1 MAVISFDCPNC
12 GAKLQPDDSKR
23 RARCQYCGA
32 NFDLPRTT
40 AVTPQGVS
48 ASGGASGALLAG
60 VAAMVVLGATVS
72 YFMISAPAPSM
83 PVAQALVPGVPT
95 KPIDAP
101 TVPVPTVP
109 APTKTDPMRNE
120 ADFMWDDV
128 GGPPI
133 VVTIDGAEYV
143 LGRLRVRPDDQLHIG
158 AFAADGGASRY
169 RVGPFGS
176 YGEAYR
182 ATHFAVVGERL
193 LVTDFRG
200 KLKVFELASGK
211 PVQDIALTDRA
222 ERFCLVEGTD
232 EKPRLYLA
240 QVDQR
245 EFLVDV
251 AAPALK
257 EEKLPRVC
265 EAQQRFGS
273 RGGDP
278 ALATSERLRR
288 APKVEGFE
296 ATGVHVDGDLA
307 VARGVKSPGTAYPM
321 AVGFDP
327 ASRQVRWKNPVPVVD
342 LASVRERDNEQ
353 DILVGGRYFAT
364 YGEGPEHWHLAAFDA
379 KTGDRLWDDKLR
391 SIFAVDWLGGIEA
404 TANHVYLVRMSSV
417 EVYDAATGALKATI
431 GAESYDG

>member
-40 AVTPQGVS
+40 AHVPQGAPVGN
-48 ASGGASGALLAG
+48 AARVALLGG
-60 VAAMVVLGATVS
+60 VTSMVAIGGVVAFLAT
-72 YFMISAPAPSM
+72 SAPSPSM
-83 PVAQALVPGVPT
+83 PVMQALVPGAPA
-95 KPIDAP
+95 KPGEAP
-101 TVPVPTVP
+101 TVA
-109 APTKTDPMRNE
+109 APSKTDPTRNE

-133 VVTIDGAEYV
+133 VVTIEGAEFV
-143 LGRLRVRPDDQLHIG
+143 LGRLRVRPDDQLYIG
-158 AFAADGGASRY
+158 AFAADGGAARY

-200 KLKVFELASGK
+200 KLKLFALASGE

-240 QVDQR
+240 QVDERQ
-245 EFLVDV
+245 FLVDV

-257 EEKLPRVC
+257 DEKLPRVC

-278 ALATSERLRR
+278 ALSTGERLRR
-288 APKVEGFE
+288 APKVEGIE
-296 ATGVHVDGDLA
+296 VKAVHVDGDLA
-307 VARGVKSPGTAYPM
+307 VGRGVKSPGTAYPM
-321 AVGFDP
+321 AFGFDP

-379 KTGDRLWDDKLR
+379 RTGDRLWDDKLR

-404 TANHVYLVRMSSV
+404 TTNHVYLVRMSSV